1 MRVALSDNG
10 ERAFVEQKG
19 SIPNVNN
26 KLAFVDTKDAEAA
39 THSHR
44 QEQRGGAGGASAT
57 GATAADAAIRPGAG
71 ATCPGHVAIG
81 PIAMHAMTLPRIDC
95 HKISHARRGL
105 ADASLPWIIVT
116 GRSRDSMMGFVV
128 KQHARGLH
136 RLLRYYPGHL
146 GTASPPMAAGAML
159 LMFNLAIALFVGL
172 GPIFILCL
180 IFEQTKLVL
189 PVYILASS
197 HLIAQ
202 TRGAARFNAMIRRLF
217 FLTALSVSELTKEVE
232 L

>member
-1 MRVALSDNG
+1 
-10 ERAFVEQKG
+10 
-19 SIPNVNN
+19 
-26 KLAFVDTKDAEAA
+26 
-39 THSHR
+39 
-44 QEQRGGAGGASAT
+44 
-57 GATAADAAIRPGAG
+57 
-71 ATCPGHVAIG
+71 
-81 PIAMHAMTLPRIDC
+81 MHAMTLPPIDC

-128 KQHARGLH
+128 NSMRVVFIVSFATTLGIF
-136 RLLRYYPGHL
+136 

-189 PVYILASS
+189 PVYILAST
-197 HLIAQ
+197 HLIVQ
-202 TRGAARFNAMIRRLF
+202 TRGEARFHAMIRRLF